1 MNENIDSPAHLF
13 QILPCDLRFPLPV
26 LPSFITTSRPW
37 VWRPTHVR
45 KNRKAGMVPLEY
57 EYDMG
62 NKRSAQKQL
71 AEEMR
76 QNGAPRISMFLLKEH
91 LGT

>member
-1 MNENIDSPAHLF
+1 MWE
-13 QILPCDLRFPLPV
+13 
-26 LPSFITTSRPW
+26 
-37 VWRPTHVR
+37 

>member
-1 MNENIDSPAHLF
+1 M
-13 QILPCDLRFPLPV
+13 
-26 LPSFITTSRPW
+26 
-37 VWRPTHVR
+37 R

-62 NKRSAQKQL
+62 HIRSAQKEL
-71 AEEMR
+71 AEDMR
-76 QNGAPRISMFLLKEH
+76 QSGAPRISMFFLKAR